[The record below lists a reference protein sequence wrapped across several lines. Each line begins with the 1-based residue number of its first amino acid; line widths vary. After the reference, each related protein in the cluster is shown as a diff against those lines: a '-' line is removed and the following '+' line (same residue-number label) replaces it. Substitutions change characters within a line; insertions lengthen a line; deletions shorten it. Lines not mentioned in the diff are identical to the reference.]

1 MSDHII
7 KVNKLN
13 YIYPDGNKALKEIT
27 FNIRKGESV
36 GIIGSNG
43 SGKSTLLMNLV
54 GVTFPNSG
62 EISIDD
68 ISVHK
73 NTLKDIRRKVGMVF
87 QNSDEQLFMTTVYDD
102 VAFGPRN
109 YKLSEDE
116 VEFRVKTS
124 LEKVGI
130 SHLINKAPYRLS
142 GGEKRSVA
150 IATVLA
156 MNPDVLLMDEPTTAL
171 DPRSRRRFIN
181 LLKDFSHTKIIT
193 SHDLD
198 MILEICNRVIVLNE
212 GCIVADRS
220 TLSIFKD
227 DKLMQMCGL
236 EKPLS
241 MQNCYVCGSGKKV
254 I

>member
-1 MSDHII
+1 MRDHII

-13 YIYPDGNKALKEIT
+13 YMYPDGNEALREIT
-27 FNIRKGESV
+27 FNIKKGESI

-54 GVTFPNSG
+54 GVAFANSG
-62 EISIDD
+62 EICIDN
-68 ISVHK
+68 IPVQK
-73 NTLKDIRRKVGMVF
+73 KTLKDIRRKIGMVF

-116 VEFRVKTS
+116 VEFRVKAS

-130 SHLINKAPYRLS
+130 SHLINKAPYKLS

-156 MNPDVLLMDEPTTAL
+156 MYPDVLLMDEPTTAL

-198 MILEICNRVIVLNE
+198 MILELCDRVIVLNE
-212 GCIVADRS
+212 GCIVADKS
-220 TLSIFKD
+220 TLSVFED
-227 DKLMQMCGL
+227 DELMQMCGL

-241 MQNCYVCGSGKKV
+241 MQNCYICGSRKKV